1 MSENPLTNYLAY
13 PGGDRSLL
21 VDALGGLG
29 LLRSDASQ
37 DFSDEDKSVIRSN
50 IGAASL
56 EQGSLAETALQ
67 PGDVGTGTGTVAA
80 GDDARIEGA
89 MQKPQNLADL
99 DDKGAAQDNIQ
110 VGAIF
115 ADVSTA
121 QGATIAAR
129 NKRLR
134 TQFYATANRN
144 GGANYRRESL
154 ANLGS
159 YPALSY
165 FRSTDR
171 FMPDESTDGTNGGY
185 WVIDEPVIFAEMLGA
200 ATSAAAA
207 INSSAFNAAIL
218 VQHMRGGGEV
228 RVDRP
233 GTYLLGNTNPY
244 PSASYPGLSES
255 DANWWANRRAI
266 WIPYDNITLRLGQ
279 GVVLKVGNGENCH
292 AIQVGQFNLSM
303 SGIGVPIPAISV
315 RNSRVIGNGWQ
326 IDMNGSNQTPATGD
340 KDHPAGFIAFTGSE
354 DVELGGGWI
363 YNSAYYG
370 AAYEGGD
377 GLPLGF
383 KNCHVHDMT
392 ISGCKADG
400 FDAKD
405 FATLSKGNVIERV
418 RIINCGDGGNDF
430 LSPQSGIDVRG
441 GWRVNDN
448 DVEYTDVFTGAR
460 VGIRAQYALD
470 FAESVNPTIVDNC
483 RVLGN
488 GRNAETV
495 CFRTIGKGARL
506 INSQGKG
513 MAEGHRASAP
523 NMIHQG
529 NLMWDCD
536 IDYRLIADVSAGW
549 DADGTQ
555 LIGCIGRNSTTCFRV
570 DGGVTAAK
578 ILGGEAL
585 SVTTALVDSGTGTGV
600 RDVLGLVTYNKIAL
614 GTAVDVAS
622 TGRKTFTFNHGL
634 PFTPDV
640 KDVQFQ
646 AVRIAFDANLQW
658 DSLMVT
664 ATSSSQISGELRV
677 VVAGAAALTLQVTAE
692 VAVKNL

>member
-1 MSENPLTNYLAY
+1 M
-13 PGGDRSLL
+13 
-21 VDALGGLG
+21 
-29 LLRSDASQ
+29 
-37 DFSDEDKSVIRSN
+37 
-50 IGAASL
+50 
-56 EQGSLAETALQ
+56 
-67 PGDVGTGTGTVAA
+67 
-80 GDDARIEGA
+80 
-89 MQKPQNLADL
+89 
-99 DDKGAAQDNIQ
+99 
-110 VGAIF
+110 
-115 ADVSTA
+115 
-121 QGATIAAR
+121 
-129 NKRLR
+129 
-134 TQFYATANRN
+134 
-144 GGANYRRESL
+144 
-154 ANLGS
+154 
-159 YPALSY
+159 
-165 FRSTDR
+165 
-171 FMPDESTDGTNGGY
+171 
-185 WVIDEPVIFAEMLGA
+185 
-200 ATSAAAA
+200 
-207 INSSAFNAAIL
+207 
-218 VQHMRGGGEV
+218 
-228 RVDRP
+228 
-233 GTYLLGNTNPY
+233 
-244 PSASYPGLSES
+244 
-255 DANWWANRRAI
+255 
-266 WIPYDNITLRLGQ
+266 
-279 GVVLKVGNGENCH
+279 
-292 AIQVGQFNLSM
+292 
-303 SGIGVPIPAISV
+303 
-315 RNSRVIGNGWQ
+315 
-326 IDMNGSNQTPATGD
+326 
-340 KDHPAGFIAFTGSE
+340 
-354 DVELGGGWI
+354 
-363 YNSAYYG
+363 
-370 AAYEGGD
+370 
-377 GLPLGF
+377 
-383 KNCHVHDMT
+383 
-392 ISGCKADG
+392 
-400 FDAKD
+400 
-405 FATLSKGNVIERV
+405 
-418 RIINCGDGGNDF
+418 
-430 LSPQSGIDVRG
+430 RG